1 MRQKNELPQVSVI
14 RLNHTVGLSVIPSW
28 THPSK
33 SRRSTLTWKD
43 SASTWRRWI
52 YVRGRTAL
60 FMLTLGQDQMP
71 RRSRKYL
78 NKYKWMWK
86 MDSILSSTL
95 CVEDV
100 LQAYKPV
107 GISGFST
114 RFKEETQKHKKEE
127 NHWGIWAKQ
136 SFGRI
141 SSLNF
146 NCAELIGGN
155 FCPWQKQ
162 PLFH

>member
-1 MRQKNELPQVSVI
+1 MEKWAPTSLSNQTEPYCGTVI
-14 RLNHTVGLSVIPSW
+14 LSW
-28 THPSK
+28 THSSK
-33 SRRSTLTWKD
+33 SCRSTLTRKD
-43 SASTWRRWI
+43 SVSTWWHWI
-52 YVRGRTAL
+52 YVWGRIAL

-71 RRSRKYL
+71 RRSEKYL
-78 NKYKWMWK
+78 NKYKRMWK
-86 MDSILSSTL
+86 MDSILLCTL
-95 CVEDV
+95 CVDV
-100 LQAYKPV
+100 LQANKPIR
-107 GISGFST
+107 ISGFST
-114 RFKEETQKHKKEE
+114 RFKEETQKHRKEE
-127 NHWGIWAKQ
+127 NHRGIWAKQ